1 MDIREAER
9 RGLLER
15 FDPTTD
21 YLNHVAQFVDL
32 EAIRNAGLNIV
43 VDSMYGAGAGYFDTL
58 ISGGSTRIV
67 ELHGEVNPAFPG
79 MNQPE
84 PITANLE
91 HADRRDGRR
100 HRRHRAGDRRRRRP
114 ARSR

>member
-58 ISGGSTRIV
+58 ISGGAPGSWSYTAKSTP
-67 ELHGEVNPAFPG
+67 LSPA
-79 MNQPE
+79 
-84 PITANLE
+84 
-91 HADRRDGRR
+91 
-100 HRRHRAGDRRRRRP
+100 
-114 ARSR
+114 